1 MLKVT
6 TLSHFH
12 YLVTCLI
19 LLASFPI
26 KAQVAEKLKQTEEEI
41 RQEMIVISRQLGVT
55 CNECHHIKNFKDNS
69 KKSYQVA
76 LKHIKIVELLKL
88 NGMSGANS
96 EPEASCYTCHKGKL
110 KFQHKEKL
118 NDHNRQDSL
127 FKKTKPEKE
136 ELVEPS
142 SPSP

>member
-1 MLKVT
+1 MLKISEQ
-6 TLSHFH
+6 SHIQ
-12 YLVTCLI
+12 YLVAFLI
-19 LLASFPI
+19 LLTSFTI

-88 NGMSGANS
+88 NGMNGVNS

-127 FKKTKPEKE
+127 FKKPKQDKE
-136 ELVEPS
+136 ELVES
-142 SPSP
+142 SAPSP